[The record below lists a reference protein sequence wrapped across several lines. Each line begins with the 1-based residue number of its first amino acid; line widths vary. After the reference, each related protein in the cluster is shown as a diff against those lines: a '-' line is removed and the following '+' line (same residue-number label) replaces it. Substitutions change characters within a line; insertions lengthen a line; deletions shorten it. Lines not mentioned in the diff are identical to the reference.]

1 MRIDPFANFDMRKHP
16 KKRQKTDDE
25 KLDDA
30 VKKTG
35 MTRQGQSRNKLWRI
49 AEAERKLTLT
59 EEEIW

>member
-1 MRIDPFANFDMRKHP
+1 MANFNMKKRP

-35 MTRQGQSRNKLWRI
+35 MTRDGMNRNKLWRI
-49 AEAERKLTLT
+49 AEMERKMTLN
-59 EEEIW
+59 EGEIW

>member
-1 MRIDPFANFDMRKHP
+1 MKKHP

-49 AEAERKLTLT
+49 AEAERKLTLN